1 MTTLYQT
8 TVTVRGGRTG
18 RAQSP
23 DGRFDLAL
31 SMPRELGGA
40 GGPGTNPEQ
49 LFAAGYAA
57 CFESALRLVARQ
69 QKLALPD
76 DTAITAEVR
85 LVRRPDAPFALAAT
99 LTGHLPRPAR
109 GDRPGPACRPPTRS
123 APTPTSPAASSPW
136 SCSSAPPPHRSA
148 NAQAA

>member
-23 DGRFDLAL
+23 CGRIDLAL

-69 QKLALPD
+69 QKLALPE
-76 DTAITAEVR
+76 DTAITADVR

-99 LTGHLPRPAR
+99 LTGHLPGLPEETALALMQAAHQVCPYSNIAR
-109 GDRPGPACRPPTRS
+109 GQFTMELQLG
-123 APTPTSPAASSPW
+123 APPAAT
-136 SCSSAPPPHRSA
+136 A
-148 NAQAA
+148 AQAA

>member
-1 MTTLYQT
+1 MSTLYQT

-23 DGRFDLAL
+23 DGSFDLAL

-69 QKLALPD
+69 QKIALPEG
-76 DTAITAEVR
+76 TAITAQVR
-85 LVRRPDAPFALAAT
+85 LQRRPDGLFALAAT
-99 LTGHLPRPAR
+99 LTGHLPGMPPEAARALMDAAHQVCPYSNATRGQFSLDLRVEGEPA
-109 GDRPGPACRPPTRS
+109 DQV
-123 APTPTSPAASSPW
+123 AA
-136 SCSSAPPPHRSA
+136 A
-148 NAQAA
+148 

>member
-76 DTAITAEVR
+76 DTAITADVR

-99 LTGHLPRPAR
+99 LTGHLPGLPEETALALMQAAHQVCPYSNIAR
-109 GDRPGPACRPPTRS
+109 GQFSVELHLGPPPTNEM
-123 APTPTSPAASSPW
+123 AA
-136 SCSSAPPPHRSA
+136 
-148 NAQAA
+148 

>member
-8 TVTVRGGRTG
+8 TVTVRGGRNG
-18 RAQSP
+18 RAQSA
-23 DGRFDLAL
+23 DGSFDVAL

-69 QKLALPD
+69 RKIALSD
-76 DTAITAEVR
+76 DTSITAQVR
-85 LVRRPDAPFALAAT
+85 LVRRPEAPFCLAAT
-99 LTGHLPRPAR
+99 LTGHLPGLPPETAQSLMDAAHQVCPYSNIAR
-109 GDRPGPACRPPTRS
+109 GQFSMELCLAEQPGAD
-123 APTPTSPAASSPW
+123 AA
-136 SCSSAPPPHRSA
+136 A
-148 NAQAA
+148 

>member
-8 TVTVRGGRTG
+8 TITVRGGRTG

-31 SMPRELGGA
+31 SLPRELGGA

-69 QKLALPD
+69 QKVALPD
-76 DTAITAEVR
+76 ETAITAEVR
-85 LVRRPDAPFALAAT
+85 LVRRPDSPFALAAT
-99 LTGHLPRPAR
+99 LTGHLPGLPEEQAR
-109 GDRPGPACRPPTRS
+109 ALMDAAHQVCPYSNISRGQFSMELQLGPP
-123 APTPTSPAASSPW
+123 PAAS
-136 SCSSAPPPHRSA
+136 
-148 NAQAA
+148 AQAA

>member
-23 DGRFDLAL
+23 DGRFDVAL

-69 QKLALPD
+69 QKIALPEE
-76 DTAITAEVR
+76 TAITADVR

-99 LTGHLPRPAR
+99 LTGHLPGLSEEAAMALMQAAHQVCPYSNIAR
-109 GDRPGPACRPPTRS
+109 GQFTLDLQLGTPPTV
-123 APTPTSPAASSPW
+123 TS
-136 SCSSAPPPHRSA
+136 
-148 NAQAA
+148 AQAA

>member
-8 TVTVRGGRTG
+8 TITVRGGRTG

-23 DGRFDLAL
+23 DGRFDMAL

-40 GGPGTNPEQ
+40 GGAGTNPEQ

-69 QKLALPD
+69 QKIALPEE
-76 DTAITAEVR
+76 TAIRADVR
-85 LVRRPDAPFALAAT
+85 LVRRPDAPFALDAT
-99 LTGHLPRPAR
+99 LTGYLPGLPPETAESLMQAAHQVCPYSNIAR
-109 GDRPGPACRPPTRS
+109 GQFTLDLQTVDS
-123 APTPTSPAASSPW
+123 APEAI
-136 SCSSAPPPHRSA
+136 
-148 NAQAA
+148 AQAA